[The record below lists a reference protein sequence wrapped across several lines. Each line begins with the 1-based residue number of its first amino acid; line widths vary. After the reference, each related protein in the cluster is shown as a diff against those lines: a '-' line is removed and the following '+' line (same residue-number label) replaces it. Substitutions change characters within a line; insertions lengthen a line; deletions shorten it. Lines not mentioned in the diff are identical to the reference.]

1 MPEAAF
7 AVKRCHPRYS
17 FFAEAEAI
25 LRDGSSVL
33 AQVLEMS
40 SHGCYIDAIRP
51 VSVGSELLLRISNG
65 ESTFELPGKVIYF
78 HPGLGFGICGMGV
91 LFGEMT
97 ADQRY
102 RIEVWLRER
111 AATQATSAQANAF
124 PE

>member
-1 MPEAAF
+1 MPKAAF
-7 AVKRCHPRYS
+7 AVKRSHPRYS

-25 LRDGSSVL
+25 LRDGTSVL

-91 LFGEMT
+91 AFGEMAT
-97 ADQRY
+97 DQRSK
-102 RIEVWLRER
+102 IEEWLRER
-111 AATQATSAQANAF
+111 AANQHTSS
-124 PE
+124 PS